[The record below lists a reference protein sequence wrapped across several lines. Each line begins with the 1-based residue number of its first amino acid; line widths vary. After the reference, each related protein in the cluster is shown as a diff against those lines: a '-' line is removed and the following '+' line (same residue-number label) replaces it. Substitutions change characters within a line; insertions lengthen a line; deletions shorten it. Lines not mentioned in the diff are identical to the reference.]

1 MTMLMTIDR
10 AENVIRWIHEMVI
23 LHILHYFTY
32 KIMKLEQYT
41 FF

>member
-10 AENVIRWIHEMVI
+10 AENLNLIHEMVI